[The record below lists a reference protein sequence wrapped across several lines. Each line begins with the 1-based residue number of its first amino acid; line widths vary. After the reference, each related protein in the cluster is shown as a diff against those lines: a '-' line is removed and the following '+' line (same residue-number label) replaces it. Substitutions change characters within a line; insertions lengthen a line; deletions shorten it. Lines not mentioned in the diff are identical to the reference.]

1 MKNKIDFKLTACV
14 VSLFISILLIAFCHH
29 IKVVLCLGLILC
41 AVSVFF
47 FARIRVRKIQ
57 SILDATEID
66 LDENYSD
73 EKADSEIVDE
83 VYKEMHKLR
92 KEQRS
97 MKIYFNLFAGLLV
110 FIAIFIMF

>member
-1 MKNKIDFKLTACV
+1 MKKIDFKLTACV
-14 VSLFISILLIAFCHH
+14 VSLFISILLIAFCHQNRF
-29 IKVVLCLGLILC
+29 VLCLGLLLC

-57 SILDATEID
+57 SILDATELD

-73 EKADSEIVDE
+73 EKADEEFLDE
-83 VYKEMHKLR
+83 VYKEMRKLR

-97 MKIYFNLFAGLLV
+97 MNIYFNMFAGLLV
-110 FIAIFIMF
+110 FIALFILF